1 MIDKNSET
9 WETVSTELDKEAE
22 RVQKLILARGLSH
35 DDSNYQRGYHAALLK
50 IKALASPVTPQ
61 KIATIDY

>member
-1 MIDKNSET
+1 MIDKNSQT

-35 DDSNYQRGYHAALLK
+35 DESNYCRGYHAALLK
-50 IKALASPVTPQ
+50 IKALENPVVTEKVTPTQ
-61 KIATIDY
+61 Y